1 MYIPYHVSHVT
12 CHMPHDTCYV
22 SYFFSD
28 KIVDIVSVTEGYFI
42 NRATPSS
49 LCNTLFFCRQREEID
64 QIRSAPDIFPPADIQ
79 NIKHLSF
86 INILLWWYS
95 LSNHICI
102 IPQYF
107 HKDCIIDFKFI
118 SKVES
123 QTNIFFEKFSSCSF
137 YMNIFQKPI
146 RSLIYM
152 PNHSGKKTWRLIHG

>member
-1 MYIPYHVSHVT
+1 MFRKCISPTMSHMSHVM
-12 CHMPHDTCYV
+12 CPMLCV
-22 SYFFSD
+22 ILFFLT
-28 KIVDIVSVTEGYFI
+28 KLWTLSVLLKGILSTGPPTLVYI
-42 NRATPSS
+42 IY
-49 LCNTLFFCRQREEID
+49 NTLFFCRQREEID
-64 QIRSAPDIFPPADIQ
+64 QIRSAPDIFPPGDIQ

-95 LSNHICI
+95 LSNHTCI

-137 YMNIFQKPI
+137 YMNIF
-146 RSLIYM
+146 
-152 PNHSGKKTWRLIHG
+152 